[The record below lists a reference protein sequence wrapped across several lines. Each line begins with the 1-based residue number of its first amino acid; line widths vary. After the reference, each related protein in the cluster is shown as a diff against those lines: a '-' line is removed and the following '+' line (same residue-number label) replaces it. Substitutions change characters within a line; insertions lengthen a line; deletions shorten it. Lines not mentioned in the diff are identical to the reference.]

1 MIRVALLLLAG
12 FQTIG
17 AEDIMVPSYP
27 GYESIVQ
34 PRTESLRGFQNYSP
48 LYSGGNYVSPQPYGH
63 VPYFYYGAYN
73 YNMQSYPYMA
83 YYGRSSQSPSY
94 PLSRGS
100 GRQNRSEARFEGAR
114 IVGAAAQTHES
125 GQTVVDSGRFIR
137 LWVQAVGMT
146 QMPPP
151 ISSREVAA
159 VVVTPPTSHPLVIDR
174 VEKDGDKIKVRL
186 KREAE
191 RGFYRS
197 EEERKGYISA
207 AVFVKGSDDV
217 EFVTPSS
224 ARRNAERDNI
234 ETIEHFLASG
244 STDLI
249 PKDFSA
255 ISSNIRDRG
264 LFVMDVMDESR
275 KSVFSSFETTGS
287 FAETLEELEVGQQNL
302 YFIGRFFE
310 SKAQADRLASL
321 VIRSIL
327 AEEQNEEIKHVVKYS
342 ERSDSN
348 PDFRLSRVDAD
359 EVEDVVVR
367 GYYVVTEKPRRMYP
381 RVRFSQIATQVNH
394 VEDL

>member
-17 AEDIMVPSYP
+17 AEDIMMPSSP

-34 PRTESLRGFQNYSP
+34 PRAESLRGFQNYSP
-48 LYSGGNYVSPQPYGH
+48 VYSGGNYASPQPYGH

-83 YYGRSSQSPSY
+83 YYGRGANSPNY
-94 PLSRGS
+94 PLSRNNE
-100 GRQNRSEARFEGAR
+100 RENRSEARFEGAR
-114 IVGAAAQTHES
+114 IVGAAAQTDES
-125 GQTVVDSGRFIR
+125 GQAVVDSGRFTQ

-159 VVVTPPTSHPLVIDR
+159 VVVTPSTSNPLVIDK

-186 KREAE
+186 KRETE

-197 EEERKGYISA
+197 EEERKGYVSA
-207 AVFVKGSDDV
+207 AVFVKGSDEV
-217 EFVTPSS
+217 EFVTPAS
-224 ARRNAERDNI
+224 ARRNAERDNV

-244 STDLI
+244 STDLT
-249 PKDFSA
+249 PKDLSA
-255 ISSNIRDRG
+255 ISSNIRDQG
-264 LFVMDVMDESR
+264 LFVVDVTDEAR

-321 VIRSIL
+321 AIRSIE
-327 AEEQNEEIKHVVKYS
+327 AENQNDEIKHVVKYS
-342 ERSDSN
+342 ERSDSD
-348 PDFRLSRVDAD
+348 PDFRVNRVDAD
-359 EVEDVVVR
+359 EIDDVVVR

-381 RVRFSQIATQVNH
+381 RVRFSQISTQTNR